1 MSLSASVIHSDPI
14 ACNFSF
20 LRSVLEVERS
30 EASMGRRHGRHG
42 RKGRHETWRICSRM
56 LRWWFR
62 MAGTNGLFLLVL
74 LPGCRSA
81 EEGYIAQATNHA
93 TTMEL
98 EQLLGHP
105 SHKQVRET
113 GDRLWLYRREGSG
126 TGGRDFP
133 PFCQDLWLTFDRN
146 GVLRAWQ
153 KQRC

>member
-1 MSLSASVIHSDPI
+1 MVVPHGWYKRPVPACAPTRVSL
-14 ACNFSF
+14 
-20 LRSVLEVERS
+20 
-30 EASMGRRHGRHG
+30 GRGRL
-42 RKGRHETWRICSRM
+42 SRT
-56 LRWWFR
+56 
-62 MAGTNGLFLLVL
+62 GH
-74 LPGCRSA
+74 
-81 EEGYIAQATNHA
+81 HA

-133 PFCQDLWLTFDRN
+133 PLCQDLWLTFDRN
-146 GVLRAWQ
+146 GILRAWQ